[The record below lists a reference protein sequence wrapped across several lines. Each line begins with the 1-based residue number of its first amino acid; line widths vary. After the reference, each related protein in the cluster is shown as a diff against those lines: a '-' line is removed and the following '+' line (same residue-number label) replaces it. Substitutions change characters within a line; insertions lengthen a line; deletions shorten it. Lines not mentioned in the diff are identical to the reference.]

1 MEQPKPGTETAL
13 EACDYF
19 VDEVIE
25 ASSIRGG
32 NLRTPQGG
40 LASICLTNMKLL
52 LHRCAGG
59 SASDQ
64 AWRTPNGGERRR

>member
-1 MEQPKPGTETAL
+1 VTEISQVNAVNQCRTDLGYIMSWKFSMEHPKTGTETAL

-32 NLRTPQGG
+32 NWFIPKVLCI
-40 LASICLTNMKLL
+40 S
-52 LHRCAGG
+52 
-59 SASDQ
+59 
-64 AWRTPNGGERRR
+64 